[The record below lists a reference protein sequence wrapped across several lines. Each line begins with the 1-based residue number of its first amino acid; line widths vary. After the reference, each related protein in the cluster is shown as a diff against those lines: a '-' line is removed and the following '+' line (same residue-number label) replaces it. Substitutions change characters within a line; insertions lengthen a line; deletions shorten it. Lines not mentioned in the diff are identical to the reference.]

1 MSEEK
6 LLETFNPKIKFI
18 LRIVKIVAIII
29 FAIILFKSAAF
40 NVQEGS
46 VAIITRFGKVVDV
59 KEAGLNFK
67 IPFVDK
73 RINMRTREQT
83 VKFGEGEEFSSLR
96 VTTKDMQTIW
106 LDLTVSNITTDPLKV
121 YKAFTGRQLQS
132 MLLPRIKDA
141 VQSNIS
147 KFTIEEFI
155 VQRPKLADDILKDIN
170 SKTEKYGIV
179 VTNVSIMN
187 HRFSDVYANAVEQKK
202 AAEQA
207 VETEKAK
214 QKQSVV
220 EQETKAKTAEIEQR
234 AKAKVAEIEQ
244 EAKVKVAELRV
255 KEKELEAKANKVET
269 ESLSEVLLRKL
280 TIEKWNGQMPTVVG
294 NDKMLLPSSVIG
306 R

>member
-1 MSEEK
+1 MSKEEI
-6 LLETFNPKIKFI
+6 LEEFSPKIKFI
-18 LRIVKIVAIII
+18 LKIVKIVAIII
-29 FAIILFKSAAF
+29 FAIVLFKSTTF

-46 VAIITRFGKVVDV
+46 VAIISRFGKVVDV

-67 IPFVDK
+67 IPFIDK
-73 RINMRTREQT
+73 RTIMRTREQT

-170 SKTEKYGIV
+170 SKTEKYGVV

-187 HRFSDVYANAVEQKK
+187 HKFSDVYANAVEQKK

-244 EAKVKVAELRV
+244 ETKVKVAELRV
-255 KEKELEAKANKVET
+255 KEKGLEAKANKVET

>member
-1 MSEEK
+1 MSKEEV
-6 LLETFNPKIKFI
+6 LEEFSPKIKLIF
-18 LRIVKIVAIII
+18 RIVKIIAIII

-106 LDLTVSNITTDPLKV
+106 LDLTVSNITTNPLKV

-294 NDKMLLPSSVIG
+294 NDKMLLPSNVIG

>member
-1 MSEEK
+1 
-6 LLETFNPKIKFI
+6 
-18 LRIVKIVAIII
+18 
-29 FAIILFKSAAF
+29 
-40 NVQEGS
+40 
-46 VAIITRFGKVVDV
+46 
-59 KEAGLNFK
+59 
-67 IPFVDK
+67 
-73 RINMRTREQT
+73 
-83 VKFGEGEEFSSLR
+83 
-96 VTTKDMQTIW
+96 
-106 LDLTVSNITTDPLKV
+106 
-121 YKAFTGRQLQS
+121 

-207 VETEKAK
+207 VETERAK

-244 EAKVKVAELRV
+244 ETKVKVAELRV

-269 ESLSEVLLRKL
+269 DSLSEVLLRKL
-280 TIEKWNGQMPTVVG
+280 TIEKWNGQMPTVIG
-294 NDKMLLPSSVIG
+294 NDKMLLPSNIIK
-306 R
+306 

>member
-207 VETEKAK
+207 VETERAK

-244 EAKVKVAELRV
+244 ETKVKVAELRV

-294 NDKMLLPSSVIG
+294 NDKILLPSNIIG
-306 R
+306 K

>member
-1 MSEEK
+1 
-6 LLETFNPKIKFI
+6 
-18 LRIVKIVAIII
+18 
-29 FAIILFKSAAF
+29 
-40 NVQEGS
+40 
-46 VAIITRFGKVVDV
+46 
-59 KEAGLNFK
+59 
-67 IPFVDK
+67 
-73 RINMRTREQT
+73 MRTREQT
-83 VKFGEGEEFSSLR
+83 VKFGEGEEFNSLR

-155 VQRPKLADDILKDIN
+155 AQRPKLADDILKDIN

-244 EAKVKVAELRV
+244 ETKVKVAELRV
-255 KEKELEAKANKVET
+255 KEKELEAKANKLET

-294 NDKMLLPSSVIG
+294 NDKILLPSNIIG
-306 R
+306 K